1 MGSKEI
7 ALLRWVIILMGYLI
21 GLTFNIEVNVIFG
34 LTLIFVVLTGF
45 LEKE

>member
-1 MGSKEI
+1 MGNKEI
-7 ALLRWVIILMGYLI
+7 ALLRWVIILIGFLV

>member
-7 ALLRWVIILMGYLI
+7 ALLRWIIILLGFLI

>member
-7 ALLRWVIILMGYLI
+7 ALLRWIIILLGFLI

-45 LEKE
+45 LEQD

>member
-7 ALLRWVIILMGYLI
+7 ALLRWVIILIGFLV

>member
-7 ALLRWVIILMGYLI
+7 ALLRWIIILLGFLI

-34 LTLIFVVLTGF
+34 LILIFVVLTGF

>member
-7 ALLRWVIILMGYLI
+7 ALLRWVIILLGFLV
-21 GLTFNIEVNVIFG
+21 GLTFNIEENVIFG
-34 LTLIFVVLTGF
+34 VTLILIVLMSF